1 VSVTKHK
8 IMKAVA
14 FIARSQI
21 INLVTILDEK
31 LTSITEYLAY
41 DEMTTVLTVDLNV
54 LRSANEAKLHSL
66 Y

>member
-1 VSVTKHK
+1 MSVTKHK

-31 LTSITEYLAY
+31 LTSITEYLTY